1 MKSFDYIKKRTLKD
15 FNWSL
20 LFQFMEEDGIDFTEE
35 GYKYLRE
42 TPENTNLAI
51 LELYL
56 IER

>member
-1 MKSFDYIKKRTLKD
+1 MKSFDYIKSRTLKD

-35 GYKYLRE
+35 GYEYLRE

>member
-42 TPENTNLAI
+42 TSENTNLAI